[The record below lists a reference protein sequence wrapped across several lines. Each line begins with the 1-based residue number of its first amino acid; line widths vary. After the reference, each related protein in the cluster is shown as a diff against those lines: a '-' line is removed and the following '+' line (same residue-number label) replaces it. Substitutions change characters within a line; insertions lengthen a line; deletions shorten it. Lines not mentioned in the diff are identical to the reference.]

1 MGEVSIIGLYLAKN
15 VFRANDAGAE
25 ASMAFRRRLS
35 RAQLLKFLAERPRMV
50 VMEAWVSAHHWPRTI
65 GALGHKV
72 RLVSPARAGKVHR
85 GERLRIDAAPI
96 VGNEWHSPEPI
107 HIMRAQGISWPIF

>member
-25 ASMAFRRRLS
+25 ASMAFRRKLS

-50 VMEAWVSAHHWPRTI
+50 VMEAWVSAPHWSRTI
-65 GALGHKV
+65 GPRPKV
-72 RLVSPARAGKVHR
+72 RLVSPARAGKIHR
-85 GERLRIDAAPI
+85 GERLRIDPAPI

-107 HIMRAQGISWPIF
+107 HIMCAQGISWPIF